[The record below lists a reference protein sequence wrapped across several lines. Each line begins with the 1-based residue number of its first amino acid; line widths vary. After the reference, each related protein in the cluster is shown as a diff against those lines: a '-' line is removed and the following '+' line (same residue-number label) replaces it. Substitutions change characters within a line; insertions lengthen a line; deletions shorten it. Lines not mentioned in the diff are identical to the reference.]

1 MNSAL
6 IPLDNYIQ
14 GLGLTTQTYAD
25 LSKNNAGV
33 SLVSFTLKEAYCF
46 DELVRRLFTCHP
58 HSVDAIL
65 LKNNLYFIE
74 FKSVDNVTARKD
86 KEIIRQNLELKL
98 TDSAL
103 IFYREMVEPL
113 SLNILS
119 FKRVAIIV
127 VDYRT
132 SPIMAISGALSSLA
146 GGASALN
153 ITSMNFQYYF
163 SLDST
168 GKFIFYNDVQVWN
181 NINFPIQ
188 IMGVS

>member
-33 SLVSFTLKEAYCF
+33 PLVSFTLKEAYCF
-46 DELVRRLFTCHP
+46 DELIRRLFACRP

-74 FKSVDNVTARKD
+74 FKSVANATAGKD